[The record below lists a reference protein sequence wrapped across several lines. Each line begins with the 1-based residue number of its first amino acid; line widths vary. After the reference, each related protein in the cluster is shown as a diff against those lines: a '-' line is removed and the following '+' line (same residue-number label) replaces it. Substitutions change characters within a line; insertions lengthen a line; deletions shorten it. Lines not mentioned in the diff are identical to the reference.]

1 MENKKISQ
9 NENSQNLFII
19 NNKFFFIPDQKK
31 LAVLGTDG
39 VSHEITIN
47 APASRCLLLLISH
60 PQSIISRETFLEKVW
75 KKNGVVVSQ
84 NTYYQ
89 NISILRKAFKKIGL
103 SEDAIVTVPHKG
115 LMMKKSLSIKK
126 ANRSELQFLAVKK
139 NNSSG
144 AEDFLAKPALADRA
158 INVSELK
165 KKGMAKSSTHKPH
178 RLFSL

>member
-1 MENKKISQ
+1 MEKKAVSQ
-9 NENSQNLFII
+9 NESSQNLFII

-47 APASRCLLLLISH
+47 APASRCLLLLISN

-115 LMMKKSLSIKK
+115 LTMKKSLSIKK
-126 ANRSELQFLAVKK
+126 ANGSELKFLTVKEK
-139 NNSSG
+139 ELSG
-144 AEDFLAKPALADRA
+144 TETLFAQPALADRDLK
-158 INVSELK
+158 VGELK
-165 KKGMAKSSTHKPH
+165 KKDMARPQIHNPHSFSS
-178 RLFSL
+178 L